1 MKNVIVILSIRFFI
15 YLKGTEEPE
24 EISWTLGNKW
34 PEHFVPDG
42 SDSAEM
48 GPLVSAGYNP
58 LVTPVYILEML
69 TVCIGY
75 LTGHPADYRHR
86 SSQRLH
92 HLISDML

>member
-1 MKNVIVILSIRFFI
+1 MEEFYYYSIDF
-15 YLKGTEEPE
+15 KGMEEPE
-24 EISWTLGNKW
+24 KISWTSGNKW

-48 GPLVSAGYNP
+48 DPLVSAGYNP

-86 SSQRLH
+86 SSHRLRR
-92 HLISDML
+92 LISAML